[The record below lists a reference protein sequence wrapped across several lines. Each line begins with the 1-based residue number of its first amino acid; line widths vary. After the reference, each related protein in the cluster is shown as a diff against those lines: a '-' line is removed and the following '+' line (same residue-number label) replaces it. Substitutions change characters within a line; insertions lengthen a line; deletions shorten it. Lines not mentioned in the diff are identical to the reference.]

1 MKPEDS
7 LIGRHIDEY
16 RLVSLL
22 GTGGMARV
30 YLGLDTR
37 LKRYV
42 AIKIVDAPYRGHTEY
57 RERFRREA
65 QAVAQLQHPNIIHLY
80 HYGEVDDLL
89 YMAMPYVEG
98 ANLAHL
104 IYSYRQEG
112 AWMPASEV
120 ARLVREIGQALDYA
134 HRHGV
139 IHRDVKPSN
148 IMLEKTGRAI
158 LTDFGLALL
167 VEVGTEAEVFGTP
180 HYMAPEQV
188 QSSAAAGPASD
199 LYSLGIILYEM
210 LTGEVPFDSENPMDV
225 AVMQV
230 NEAPRSPRDI
240 RPDLSP
246 AVAEVIL
253 KAIAKEPEA
262 RYAGGAALAAALDG
276 ALQALPPTAPS
287 RSVPE
292 RVTQAFERDVRPLLP
307 AAMALP
313 LPPVQTGEVAAAMP
327 PAPDE
332 TRGKTS
338 WLYTGGGVAGLLFLC
353 LLLSLLAVWFS
364 GAGSGR
370 AALNDMDLTADAGDP
385 VTIADPALTNASAT
399 GTALAMGGSPATPTI
414 APTATLR
421 PTATPT
427 RTPTPEPE
435 VLYELLL
442 ARHGDDSLFV
452 VNRSGRAMP
461 LPPLWL
467 TDGRAQANGQE
478 WQVPSLESGACVTAW
493 KDSGRPKAPDVTCTE
508 VGEPIFRSGRDR
520 FWRDDFEI
528 YYDGHKVGDCPK
540 NQEQCVV
547 TIGP

>member
-1 MKPEDS
+1 
-7 LIGRHIDEY
+7 
-16 RLVSLL
+16 
-22 GTGGMARV
+22 
-30 YLGLDTR
+30 
-37 LKRYV
+37 
-42 AIKIVDAPYRGHTEY
+42 
-57 RERFRREA
+57 
-65 QAVAQLQHPNIIHLY
+65 
-80 HYGEVDDLL
+80 
-89 YMAMPYVEG
+89 
-98 ANLAHL
+98 
-104 IYSYRQEG
+104 
-112 AWMPASEV
+112 
-120 ARLVREIGQALDYA
+120 
-134 HRHGV
+134 
-139 IHRDVKPSN
+139 
-148 IMLEKTGRAI
+148 
-158 LTDFGLALL
+158 
-167 VEVGTEAEVFGTP
+167 
-180 HYMAPEQV
+180 
-188 QSSAAAGPASD
+188 
-199 LYSLGIILYEM
+199 
-210 LTGEVPFDSENPMDV
+210 VPFDSENPMDV

-246 AVAEVIL
+246 AVADVIL
-253 KAIAKEPEA
+253 RAIAKEPEA
-262 RYAGGAALAAALDG
+262 RYASGAALAEALDG
-276 ALQALPPTAPS
+276 ALQALPPTTPS

-313 LPPVQTGEVAAAMP
+313 GPLLPEADLPQATLPETGPAVAALPPPVYETPER
-327 PAPDE
+327 AP
-332 TRGKTS
+332 
-338 WLYTGGGVAGLLFLC
+338 WLYAGGGVAGLLFLC

-370 AALNDMDLTADAGDP
+370 AALNDVDLTANAGDP
-385 VTIADPALTNASAT
+385 VTTADPALVNAAAT
-399 GTALAMGGSPATPTI
+399 GTALAVAGRPATPTM

-467 TDGRAQANGQE
+467 TDGRSQANGQE
-478 WQVPSLESGACVTAW
+478 WRVPSLESGACVTAW

-508 VGEPIFRSGRDR
+508 VGEPIFRGGRDR

-540 NQEQCVV
+540 DQEQCVV
-547 TIGP
+547 TIAP